1 MAKYIPKPKQIDLR
15 IAADYTRNLS
25 KLRVI
30 YGSDTEIKREYRR
43 LQAAV
48 SKRLKREI
56 EAGYGESPYAREL
69 SKIKPVKQLSGME
82 AVARE
87 LNRAYTKLTDQ
98 RYTLAGIREG
108 RAKGLKTMIDKGMV
122 LPGASRDEL
131 DTLFRAARRRGFIEQ
146 YGSDKVNEIYRTRQ
160 EKGLDTNYT
169 DKQWQGVLSAA
180 QVKLNRMAEDLE
192 GVEI

>member
-1 MAKYIPKPKQIDLR
+1 MAKFIPKPKTIDLR

-25 KLRVI
+25 KLRTI

-56 EAGYGESPYAREL
+56 EAGFGESPYAREL

-87 LNRAYTKLTDQ
+87 LNRAYTKLTDP
-98 RYTLAGIREG
+98 RYTLAGIREW

-131 DTLFRAARRRGFIEQ
+131 DVLFRAARRRGFLAE
-146 YGSDKVNEIYRTRQ
+146 YGSQRVTYFCSRKPTF
-160 EKGLDTNYT
+160 
-169 DKQWQGVLSAA
+169 
-180 QVKLNRMAEDLE
+180 E
-192 GVEI
+192 GREMKS

>member
-1 MAKYIPKPKQIDLR
+1 MSKFIPKPKQIDLR

-108 RAKGLKTMIDKGMV
+108 EKKAVETMVNKEMV
-122 LPGASRDEL
+122 LEGATGPEL
-131 DTLFRAARRRGFIEQ
+131 KALFRAARRRGFLAE
-146 YGSDKVNEIYRTRQ
+146 YGSQRVTEIYRTRQ
-160 EKGLDTNYT
+160 EKGKPTNYT
-169 DKQWQGVLSAA
+169 DKQWQGVLTAA
-180 QVKLNRMAEDLE
+180 QVKIMRMGEDLE

>member
-1 MAKYIPKPKQIDLR
+1 MAKFIPTPKTIDLR

-56 EAGYGESPYAREL
+56 EAGFGESPYAREL

-87 LNRAYTKLTDQ
+87 LNRAYSKLSDP

-108 RAKGLKTMIDKGMV
+108 RRKALETMEAKGMV
-122 LPGASRDEL
+122 LPGASISEL
-131 DTLFRAARRRGFIEQ
+131 DALFRAARRRGFIEQ
-146 YGSDKVNEIYRTRQ
+146 YGSDKVNEISRTRQ
-160 EKGLDTNYT
+160 QQGRKTDYT
-169 DKQWQGVLSAA
+169 DRQWQGVLSAA
-180 QVKLNRMAEDLE
+180 QVKLNRLAEDLE